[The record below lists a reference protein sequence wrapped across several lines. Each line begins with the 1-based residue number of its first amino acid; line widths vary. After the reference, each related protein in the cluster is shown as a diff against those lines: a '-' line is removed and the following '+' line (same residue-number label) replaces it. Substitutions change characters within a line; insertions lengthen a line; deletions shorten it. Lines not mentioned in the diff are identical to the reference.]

1 MAGVAGPGVELGS
14 VLVQVQED
22 LQHLKK
28 QLRDFSHDW
37 ETADAESLES
47 VVEKTENRLR
57 EHAEKYLN
65 AVNRSVLT
73 IFPADD
79 VERSSRQI
87 SRWGIPLE
95 PSQKEITFPKMPV
108 ITSPGAA
115 ALPRASSLG
124 SKHKLSMMMKI
135 LCDPRH
141 IYHRSIVNQNYGV
154 SLPLVNRRKTAC
166 SLSSGIRD

>member
-14 VLVQVQED
+14 VLVQEARAEAPAALQVQLAGLQAKEHQLASKEATNAQDAQPTLHIGSSAEVQED

-87 SRWGIPLE
+87 SRW
-95 PSQKEITFPKMPV
+95 
-108 ITSPGAA
+108 
-115 ALPRASSLG
+115 
-124 SKHKLSMMMKI
+124 
-135 LCDPRH
+135 
-141 IYHRSIVNQNYGV
+141 
-154 SLPLVNRRKTAC
+154 
-166 SLSSGIRD
+166 